1 MGITKDAIAKNIL
14 YYRKKAGLSQNY
26 IAKKLGVTVPA
37 VSKWENGNNSI
48 DIDTLFELCRV
59 LGVSINDM
67 ASVNSTFAPEDAE
80 QTAPHIM
87 AAAQGYSANA
97 SERDS
102 EVSHWKEEIIRE
114 IYSAKLD
121 VRQLK
126 ELKALIQT
134 FSRL

>member
-48 DIDTLFELCRV
+48 DIDTLFELCNL
-59 LGVSINDM
+59 LGVTINDM
-67 ASVNSTFAPEDAE
+67 ASHKTSETTPTHVV
-80 QTAPHIM
+80 
-87 AAAQGYSANA
+87 AAAEGHSANPK
-97 SERDS
+97 ERDNEIAS
-102 EVSHWKEEIIRE
+102 WKEEIVRE
-114 IYSAKLD
+114 LYRAKLD